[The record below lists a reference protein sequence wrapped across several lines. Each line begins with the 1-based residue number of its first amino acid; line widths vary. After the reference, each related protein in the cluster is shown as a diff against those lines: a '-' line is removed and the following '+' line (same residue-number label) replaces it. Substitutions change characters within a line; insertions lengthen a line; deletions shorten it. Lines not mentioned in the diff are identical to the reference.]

1 MTQNESNEVNATD
14 EAAAGSEQETPP
26 GVPRELSIL
35 PTGEGIVFPSM
46 VFPMVVRDERSI
58 RLVSDAASGHRMMGL
73 FSQKDP
79 EGPDVATNLN
89 EIGTAANIL
98 RLLRSPDGSLQL
110 IVRGA
115 ARVRLEEILQ
125 TEPYMR
131 ARVEELPEVAV
142 ETTEVEALQRNL
154 LSLFQRIVSLS
165 ATLPDEAAGAAAD
178 ISEPGRLADFVA
190 SALDLTEDQ
199 KLALLAMPDA
209 VGRLRRVT
217 ELANREQEVL
227 ELGSQIQTRIRSEMD
242 KTQREFY
249 LREQLKQVQQ
259 ELGELTGEK
268 TEIDELRER
277 IEEAE
282 LPEAARKQAD
292 EELGRLARI
301 PAASPEYGIIRTY
314 LDWIVSL
321 PWSHSTPDNLDLRE
335 AERILD
341 EDHYDLEKIKE
352 RILEYLAVHKLR
364 GEVKGPILCFV
375 GPPGVG
381 KTSLGQSIARAL
393 DRKFIRISLGGVRDE
408 AEVRGHRRTYIGA
421 MPGRIIQGLRRV
433 GTNNPVFMLD
443 EIDKV
448 TTGFQGDPAAAL
460 LEVLDPAQN
469 ASFSDHYLDI
479 PFDLSKVLFVA
490 TANVLDTIP
499 APLRDRMEII
509 GLSGY
514 TEEEK
519 LHIARRYLVPR
530 QVTENGLSD
539 EQLEITDGALR
550 RVIAD
555 YTREAGVRS
564 LERQIGTIARKVARE
579 IAQGSTGSVRVD
591 TAEVATYLGLVRYQ
605 REVIEEGDEVGVVTG
620 MAWTPVGGDI
630 LFVEASKMP
639 GHGNLVLTG
648 QLGDVMQES
657 ARAAVSYVRSR
668 AADLGVPED
677 FYAKMDF
684 HVHVPAGAIP
694 KDGPSAGIT
703 MATALISALTGRK
716 VNKEVAMTGEITLRG
731 RILPIG
737 GVKEKVLAAHRAGVK
752 IVILPKENERDIP
765 DIPEE
770 VRNDLKIIPVDN
782 MDEVL
787 HASLEAPAV
796 KRRKSRARSSS
807 KEPMVAAGSR

>member
-1 MTQNESNEVNATD
+1 MTDIEISVPPDQHND
-14 EAAAGSEQETPP
+14 QERPFNIP
-26 GVPRELSIL
+26 AELSIL

-46 VFPMVVRDERSI
+46 VFPMMVRDERSI
-58 RLVSDAASGHRMMGL
+58 RLVSDAASDSRVMAL
-73 FSQKDP
+73 FSQNNP
-79 EGPDVATNLN
+79 EGPDVPDNLN
-89 EIGTAANIL
+89 QFGTAAHIL
-98 RLLRSPDGSLQL
+98 RLLRAPDGSLQL
-110 IVRGA
+110 LVRGA
-115 ARVRLEEILQ
+115 ARVRLVEITQ

-131 ARVEELPEVAV
+131 GRIDELPEVAV

-154 LSLFQRIVSLS
+154 VSLFQRIVSLS

-178 ISEPGRLADFVA
+178 IGEPGRLADFVA
-190 SALDLTEDQ
+190 SALDLSVEQ
-199 KLALLAMPDA
+199 KLELLAMPDA
-209 VGRLRRVT
+209 TGRLRRVT
-217 ELANREQEVL
+217 ELATREQEVL
-227 ELGSQIQTRIRSEMD
+227 EIGSQIQSRIRSEMD

-259 ELGELTGEK
+259 ELGEITGEK
-268 TEIDELRER
+268 TEVDELRER
-277 IEEAE
+277 IDAAN
-282 LPEAARKQAD
+282 LPEAAQKQAD
-292 EELGRLARI
+292 EELGRLVRI

-321 PWSHSTPDNLDLRE
+321 PWSQSTADNLDLNL
-335 AERILD
+335 AQNILD

-408 AEVRGHRRTYIGA
+408 AEIRGHRRTYIGA

-469 ASFSDHYLDI
+469 SSFSDHYLDI
-479 PFDLSKVLFVA
+479 PVDLSKVLFVA

-499 APLRDRMEII
+499 PPLRDRMEII
-509 GLSGY
+509 ELSGY

-519 LHIARRYLVPR
+519 LHIGRRYLVPR
-530 QVTENGLSD
+530 QISENGLSQS
-539 EQLEITDGALR
+539 QLSITDDALR

-564 LERQIGTIARKVARE
+564 LERQVGTIARKVARQV
-579 IAQGSTGSVRVD
+579 AQESVESVVVD
-591 TAEVATYLGLVRYQ
+591 RDNVAQYLGPVRFQ

-630 LFVEASKMP
+630 LFVEASKMA

-657 ARAAVSYVRSR
+657 ARAALSYVRSR
-668 AADLGVPED
+668 AKDLSVPED

-716 VNKEVAMTGEITLRG
+716 VDKEVAMTGEITLRG
-731 RILPIG
+731 RVLPIG

-752 IVILPKENERDIP
+752 TIILPKENERDIP
-765 DIPEE
+765 DIPED
-770 VRNDLKIIPVDN
+770 VRNDLKIVTVEH

-787 HASLEAPAV
+787 QASLEAPA
-796 KRRKSRARSSS
+796 KKPAKSRARSGG
-807 KEPMVAAGSR
+807 KAPMVAATSR